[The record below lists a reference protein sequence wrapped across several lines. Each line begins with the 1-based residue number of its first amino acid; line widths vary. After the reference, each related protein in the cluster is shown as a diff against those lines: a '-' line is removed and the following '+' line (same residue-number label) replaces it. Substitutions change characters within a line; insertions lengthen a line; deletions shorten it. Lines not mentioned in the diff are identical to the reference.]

1 MSQFTD
7 LSSYFIKT
15 LNNTQQSYNNMQN
28 CYNELNNKFYI
39 LSNEMSKINLK
50 INMLENTMLSSKIN
64 TVNTPSFDTPDNIH
78 IHSEIKELKDSIE
91 HIQLLLNVNNST
103 DTIAEVFEK
112 IESSIIDNNVD
123 SVYQEFQNNIDT
135 LYNENDDDTVDII
148 DVQNNVSLLL
158 EPEVESQLE
167 QEPDELVE
175 PEPEE
180 EPILPPVVVE
190 IDTKKK
196 RKTKGKLSL

>member
-50 INMLENTMLSSKIN
+50 INMLENTMLNSKIN

-91 HIQLLLNVNNST
+91 HIQLLLNVNNKT
-103 DTIAEVFEK
+103 HTIAEVFEK